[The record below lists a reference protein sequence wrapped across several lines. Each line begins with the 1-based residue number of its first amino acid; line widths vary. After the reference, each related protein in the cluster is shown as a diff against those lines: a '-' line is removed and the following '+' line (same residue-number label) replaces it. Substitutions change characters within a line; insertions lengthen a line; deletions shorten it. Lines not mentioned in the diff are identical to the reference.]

1 MIQDDSDWSC
11 FISLCR
17 KSRFL
22 KIKKCGIFTLW
33 AHYFV
38 PNLQDRLIL
47 FHGPQQLVG
56 NVAAKLKLVLRPRVY
71 TQSVCNFPQW
81 GCYLL
86 HVMLL
91 NIVSLYIS
99 TTVRMCH
106 PSSGGYGV
114 FHSGLRLFVVQ
125 GIQKEAV
132 VSAVTQFIVA
142 RKVRNVRR
150 KAWPKIPNTTAFFQ
164 LLQANADSSSST
176 LPYSHGG
183 VSCPRTRWVCVC
195 VFGRG
200 LLGVF
205 SFLAPS
211 WPMRSW
217 WSLSPL
223 ALRRWSLLSSA
234 AHSQMLQECWWWRA
248 MVCGHVFEPSPSSCP
263 PLTGCERA
271 KEKQGE
277 RKKKKGGGLERT
289 LTWGIVMQA
298 CRCLK
303 HGFRASGLNA

>member
-47 FHGPQQLVG
+47 FHEPQQLVG

-195 VFGRG
+195 VWA
-200 LLGVF
+200 GV
-205 SFLAPS
+205 A
-211 WPMRSW
+211 
-217 WSLSPL
+217 WSLFIPSSQL
-223 ALRRWSLLSSA
+223 THEVMVVTLSVGSA
-234 AHSQMLQECWWWRA
+234 ALIPFVLARSFTDASGVLMMESDGMRPCVWA
-248 MVCGHVFEPSPSSCP
+248 EPLFMPSSD
-263 PLTGCERA
+263 
-271 KEKQGE
+271 
-277 RKKKKGGGLERT
+277 GLWAR
-289 LTWGIVMQA
+289 
-298 CRCLK
+298 
-303 HGFRASGLNA
+303 